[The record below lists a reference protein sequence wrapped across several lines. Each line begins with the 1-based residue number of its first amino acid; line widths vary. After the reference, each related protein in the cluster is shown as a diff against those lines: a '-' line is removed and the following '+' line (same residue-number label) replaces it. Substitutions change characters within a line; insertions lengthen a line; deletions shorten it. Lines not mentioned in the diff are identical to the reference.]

1 MLQLLVGFLLS
12 LAIALAAYQ
21 RRALS
26 GSGAAGTVAVGT
38 AIFGAAGL
46 EWGLLLVTF
55 FVTSSALSRYQETRK
70 EAVAEKFAK
79 GSRRDLGQ
87 VLANG
92 GLGALLAITY
102 RLSEADWVW
111 AAYAGAIASVNAD
124 TWATEL
130 GVLSRQLPR
139 LITGGRE
146 VEAGTSGGVTT
157 EGTLAA
163 FAGSVLIAVGAVVF
177 SRLAG
182 RPSSHPGPLL
192 LAVTAAGLCGALLD
206 SLLGATVQQIYFCP
220 ACGKETERHPVH
232 RCGATTQPL
241 RGWRWLN
248 NDGVNF
254 LSSAVGAGVAAGL
267 WMWLGSAGGW

>member
-79 GSRRDLGQ
+79 SSRRDLGQ

-92 GLGALLAITY
+92 GLGALLAVAY
-102 RLSEADWVW
+102 RV
-111 AAYAGAIASVNAD
+111 
-124 TWATEL
+124 
-130 GVLSRQLPR
+130 
-139 LITGGRE
+139 
-146 VEAGTSGGVTT
+146 
-157 EGTLAA
+157 
-163 FAGSVLIAVGAVVF
+163 
-177 SRLAG
+177 
-182 RPSSHPGPLL
+182 
-192 LAVTAAGLCGALLD
+192 
-206 SLLGATVQQIYFCP
+206 LGANW
-220 ACGKETERHPVH
+220 A
-232 RCGATTQPL
+232 
-241 RGWRWLN
+241 
-248 NDGVNF
+248 
-254 LSSAVGAGVAAGL
+254 
-267 WMWLGSAGGW
+267 